1 MNELVKGDIVDMDDK
16 LVGYYYHIYAN
27 RYVVAIYGY
36 RQEMTKTQ
44 LLDKVQIMGLNLV
57 PILD

>member
-1 MNELVKGDIVDMDDK
+1 MNELIKGDIVDTDDK
-16 LVGYYYHIYAN
+16 LVGYYYHIYGN

-44 LLDKVQIMGLNLV
+44 LLEKVQIMGLNLV